1 MEDDEK
7 MRMTRPAVCVSV
19 LGVSVLGRNALC
31 RSGAIAV
38 LLAGLCLG
46 GVAVAEDPAPI
57 AVILKDHRF
66 APSEIH
72 VPVGKRMVLV
82 VHNEDTTPE
91 EFDSSALQIEKVITG
106 GTYATIRLHPLGP
119 GRYPFMGEFHPDSA
133 QGVVIS
139 E

>member
-1 MEDDEK
+1 MEDDET
-7 MRMTRPAVCVSV
+7 MRMTRPALCVSP
-19 LGVSVLGRNALC
+19 LGVSPLGRSVLC

-46 GVAVAEDPAPI
+46 GAAVADDPTPI
-57 AVILKDHRF
+57 DVILKDHRF

-82 VHNEDTTPE
+82 VRNEDSTPE

-119 GRYPFMGEFHPDSA
+119 GRYPFMGEFHPDTA